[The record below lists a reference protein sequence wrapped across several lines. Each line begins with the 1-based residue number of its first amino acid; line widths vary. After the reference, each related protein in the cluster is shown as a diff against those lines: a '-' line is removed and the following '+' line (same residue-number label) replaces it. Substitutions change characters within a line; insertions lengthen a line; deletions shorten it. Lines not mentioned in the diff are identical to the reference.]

1 MASYVGIVVGD
12 ETGGKNV
19 GPLYSLSI
27 DDVALRWGSTNND
40 WWECALTHLVLL
52 CSQYGG
58 VCYGRIGRAILQC
71 VLLRF
76 PALIRRQLVTG
87 LQVALNYRIRSKHVL
102 PISAVSARGAY
113 LQVLGE
119 FMRIFGRPCVNQTQ
133 WTTESIKLLLFIGVR
148 KHHKREDIAA
158 QRPQIVQF

>member
-19 GPLYSLSI
+19 GPLYILSI
-27 DDVALRWGSTNND
+27 DDVALRLGSTNND

-52 CSQYGG
+52 CSQHGG
-58 VCYGRIGRAILQC
+58 VCYGRIGRTTLQR

-76 PALIRRQLVTG
+76 PALIRRQLVAG

-102 PISAVSARGAY
+102 RISAVSANGAY
-113 LQVLGE
+113 LQVLGGS
-119 FMRIFGRPCVNQTQ
+119 MRIFERPCVNQMQ
-133 WTTESIKLLLFIGVR
+133 WIPGSIKLPSG
-148 KHHKREDIAA
+148 
-158 QRPQIVQF
+158 